1 MKILIVHPSSIP
13 VFLYGGI
20 ERVIWSLGKEL
31 VRLGHE
37 VTYLVNRSSRCD
49 FARVIG
55 IDKRKRIVD
64 QIPDDVDLVHFHF
77 TPPDLCDVKKPYV
90 ITVHGNRRQ
99 MKPFDRNSIFV
110 SKNHASRFGSECF
123 VHNGLD
129 WEEYTRPD
137 FSLKRT
143 YYHFLGDASWKVKN
157 LRGAIE
163 IVKKTKSQ
171 TLVVI
176 GGYRLNFRMGF
187 RLTLT
192 RRAKFLG
199 FLGGKVKDRVLNGSK
214 GLIFPVIWHEP
225 FGLAIIESLYF
236 GCPVF
241 GTPYGS
247 LPELVNED
255 VGFLSRS
262 KSELA
267 AAIEQCRF
275 DPVKCHQYAASQFNA
290 RRMALDYL
298 EKYKAV
304 MDGQCLNP
312 ESPRLRSLEDAG
324 LLPLTE

>member
-1 MKILIVHPSSIP
+1 MRILIVHTSSIP
-13 VFLYGGI
+13 VLLYGGI

-31 VRLGHE
+31 TRLGHE
-37 VTYLVNRSSRCD
+37 VTYLVKPDSRCD

-64 QIPDDVDLVHFHF
+64 QIPDDVDVVHFHF
-77 TPPDLCDVKKPYV
+77 TPPHLCELKKPYV
-90 ITVHGNRRQ
+90 ITVHGNCHH
-99 MKPFDRNSIFV
+99 MMPFDRNSIFV
-110 SKNHASRFGSECF
+110 SRNHASRFGSECF
-123 VHNGLD
+123 VYNGLD
-129 WEEYTRPD
+129 WSEYTRPD
-137 FSLKRT
+137 LSLERT

-157 LRGAIE
+157 VRGAIE
-163 IVKKTKSQ
+163 IVKRTKCQ
-171 TLVVI
+171 TLRVI

-192 RRAKFLG
+192 RRVKFLG
-199 FLGGKVKDRVLNGSK
+199 FLGGEAKDKVLNGSK

-225 FGLAIIESLYF
+225 FGLSIIESLYF

-247 LPELVNED
+247 LSELVNED

-267 AAIEQCRF
+267 RAIEECRF
-275 DPVKCHQYAASQFNA
+275 DPLRCHEYAATVFNS
-290 RRMALDYL
+290 RRMALDYI

-304 MDGQCLNP
+304 MDGQYLNP
-312 ESPRLRSLEDAG
+312 QNPRMRSLEDAT